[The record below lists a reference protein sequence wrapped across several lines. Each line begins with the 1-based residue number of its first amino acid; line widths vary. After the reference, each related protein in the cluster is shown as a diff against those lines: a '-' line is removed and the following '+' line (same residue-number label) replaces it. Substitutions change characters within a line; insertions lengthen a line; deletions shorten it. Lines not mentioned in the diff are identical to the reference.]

1 MPRNKVKFVLIEN
14 ENDRK
19 VSYKKR
25 EKGFLTKAEELRT
38 LCDVEMAAIFYS
50 PFNNEPKVFPHH
62 GAAITTFEKLVELP
76 TLKKSKN
83 MVTSDEFTKK
93 RIEKLNEKLLKV
105 RKKNKV
111 KEVTNEM
118 YEMLKGKEISIDM
131 NPYDLNDLSYVIK
144 QKLIQV
150 SEAMKKNVCEQDSTS
165 NVPQSFVGPMIPGG
179 TNIEG
184 SKASV
189 LPLTSFPLSIVPLLS
204 PLTILG
210 GTYFERREDSLFTP
224 NVAPIRM
231 PQEMFHQEDPLRTPF
246 QEFPLVDPSQF
257 PASPLSFSHMFP
269 PMVPQLFSPLPQ
281 HMDFSVPSTTMDSPI
296 PLAPLASLLSAPVCS
311 PMTSQMDPARHIPPM
326 GVLMPMNNYKNYSL
340 DIPESLSFSEL
351 LNWIN
356 GEAMT
361 LLEDPSLND
370 INVKDLKNT
379 NNN

>member
-1 MPRNKVKFVLIEN
+1 MPRNKVKFALIEN

-25 EKGFLTKAEELRT
+25 EKGFLTKVEELRT
-38 LCDVEMAAIFYS
+38 LCDVEMAVILYS
-50 PFNNEPKVFPHH
+50 PFNNEPKVFLNH
-62 GAAITTFEKLVELP
+62 GAAITTFKKLVELP

-118 YEMLKGKEISIDM
+118 YEMLKGKEISFDM

-144 QKLIQV
+144 QNLKHV
-150 SEAMKKNVCEQDSTS
+150 SEAMKKNICEQDSIS

-184 SKASV
+184 SKDFVFS
-189 LPLTSFPLSIVPLLS
+189 PTSFPLSIVPLLS

-210 GTYFERREDSLFTP
+210 GTYFERREDSLFPP
-224 NVAPIRM
+224 NVAPTRM
-231 PQEMFHQEDPLRTPF
+231 PQEMFHQEDPLRTPL
-246 QEFPLVDPSQF
+246 QEFPLVDPSQIS
-257 PASPLSFSHMFP
+257 ASPLSFSQMFP
-269 PMVPQLFSPLPQ
+269 PMIPQLFSPLPQ
-281 HMDFSVPSTTMDSPI
+281 HMASVPSTTMDSPI

-311 PMTSQMDPARHIPPM
+311 LMTSQIDPARPIPPM
-326 GVLMPMNNYKNYSL
+326 GVSMPLNNYNNYSL

-351 LNWIN
+351 LNWN
-356 GEAMT
+356 NDEAIT
-361 LLEDPSLND
+361 LLEEPSLNN
-370 INVKDLKNT
+370 INVKDPKNT